1 MANLKLLIFVFTLF
15 NGSIT
20 AHEIKRGQ
28 SSITWQLHYVF
39 RNSHVLFTDFEFNIS
54 VVSAKS
60 AAPLFVY
67 DEVFEISP
75 RSFGVINLKGL
86 KNSDNFCVFQLHSF
100 YFNVSISLDKQHTQS
115 GTNLGF
121 VITNKTS
128 QTVQVLNMNIDLV
141 KLLVAVIV
149 CNSSSPQPD
158 RVTIRETNNF
168 IIASVDVKNSSVD
181 LTAYFTYLGAN
192 NFAPEAYFDGIRR
205 MMNVSMTKEFKVR
218 AKQ

>member
-1 MANLKLLIFVFTLF
+1 MAYLKLLILLVFTLF

-39 RNSHVLFTDFEFNIS
+39 LNSHVLFADFEFNIS

-60 AAPLFVY
+60 ASLFVY

-75 RSFGVINLKGL
+75 RSYGVIHLKGL

-100 YFNVSISLDKQHTQS
+100 YFNVSISLDEQHTQS

-128 QTVQVLNMNIDLV
+128 QTVQISNRNMDLV

-149 CNSSSPQPD
+149 YNSSSPQPD
-158 RVTIRETNNF
+158 RVTIRETSNF
-168 IIASVDVKNSSVD
+168 IIASVDVKKSSVD
-181 LTAYFTYLGAN
+181 LTAYFTYLEAN

-218 AKQ
+218 VTQ